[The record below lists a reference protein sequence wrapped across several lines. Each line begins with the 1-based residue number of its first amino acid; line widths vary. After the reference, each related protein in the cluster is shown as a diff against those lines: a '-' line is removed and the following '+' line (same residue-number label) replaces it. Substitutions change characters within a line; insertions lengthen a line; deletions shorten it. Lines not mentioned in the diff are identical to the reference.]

1 MTINNKQ
8 KDKTLFSFSTVFFT
22 RMTICESKML
32 LKGLYADLEKSLE
45 TAESIRRQI
54 ADIRGDIDQ
63 RVSELNGKLLKTLP
77 QEILSKIMLYVLQC
91 PHDIENAKIPTWTN
105 ISNHITTT
113 SKNGYTIITEDDLG
127 VIVRKT
133 NDSYAYEMYF
143 AHGDYNY
150 GNSFDYVMYSGT
162 IVSELRK
169 LRQRRCPWNDDGHYA
184 VSCYEVKN
192 LARLNKIKGRSK
204 FKTRAEY
211 IKAFMGL

>member
-1 MTINNKQ
+1 
-8 KDKTLFSFSTVFFT
+8 
-22 RMTICESKML
+22 ML
-32 LKGLYADLEKSLE
+32 LKGLYADLEKSME
-45 TAESIRRQI
+45 TVESIRRQI

-63 RVSELNGKLLKTLP
+63 RVSELKWLHKTLP
-77 QEILSKIMLYVLQC
+77 QEILSKSHPVVYVLQC
-91 PHDIENAKIPTWTN
+91 PHDIEKAKIPTWTS

-169 LRQRRCPWNDDGHYA
+169 LRQRRCPWNDVGHYA

-211 IKAFMGL
+211 IKAFMEL